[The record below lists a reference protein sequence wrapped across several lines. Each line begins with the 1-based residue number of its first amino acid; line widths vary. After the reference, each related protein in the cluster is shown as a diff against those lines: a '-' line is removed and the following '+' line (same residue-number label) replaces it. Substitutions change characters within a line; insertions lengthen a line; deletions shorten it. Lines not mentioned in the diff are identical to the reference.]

1 MVAAISVLVTSAM
14 VDLGSLDLGALTNL
28 VKTADTTTI
37 SRLSRTSH
45 FYKTACHSV
54 LTDRRIARA
63 AELAA
68 QRQAA
73 ASAEEAA
80 RAAQLAER
88 QAEELAE
95 LEVQRQ
101 AIEFVNRIRESR
113 GLPPLRPSEI
123 DSDSESEGGISS
135 ITTSNHGHSD

>member
-1 MVAAISVLVTSAM
+1 MSIFDHSAM
-14 VDLGSLDLGALTNL
+14 VDFGSLDLGALTNL

-54 LTDRRIARA
+54 LTDRFIVRA
-63 AELAA
+63 AELA
-68 QRQAA
+68 RI
-73 ASAEEAA
+73 EEAA

-113 GLPPLRPSEI
+113 GLAPLRPSEI

>member
-1 MVAAISVLVTSAM
+1 MSFWLEMNIFDHSAM
-14 VDLGSLDLGALTNL
+14 VDFGSLDLGALTNL
-28 VKTADTTTI
+28 LKTADTTTI
-37 SRLSRTSH
+37 SRLARTSH

-54 LTDRRIARA
+54 LTDRFIVRA
-63 AELAA
+63 AELA
-68 QRQAA
+68 RI
-73 ASAEEAA
+73 EEAA

-113 GLPPLRPSEI
+113 GLPPLRSSEI

>member
-1 MVAAISVLVTSAM
+1 MNIFDHSAM
-14 VDLGSLDLGALTNL
+14 VDFGSLDLGALTNL
-28 VKTADTTTI
+28 LKTADTTTI

-54 LTDRRIARA
+54 LTDRFIVRA
-63 AELAA
+63 AELA
-68 QRQAA
+68 RI
-73 ASAEEAA
+73 EEAA

-101 AIEFVNRIRESR
+101 AIDFVNRIRESR
-113 GLPPLRPSEI
+113 GLPALRPSEI
-123 DSDSESEGGISS
+123 GSDSESEEGWVD
-135 ITTSNHGHSD
+135 SNHGHSD

>member
-1 MVAAISVLVTSAM
+1 M
-14 VDLGSLDLGALTNL
+14 VDFGSLDLGALTNL

-54 LTDRRIARA
+54 LTDRLRVRA
-63 AELAA
+63 AELA
-68 QRQAA
+68 RI
-73 ASAEEAA
+73 EEAA

-113 GLPPLRPSEI
+113 GLAPLRPSEI

>member
-1 MVAAISVLVTSAM
+1 MNILDHSAM
-14 VDLGSLDLGALTNL
+14 VDFGSLDLGALTNL
-28 VKTADTTTI
+28 LKTADTTTI

-80 RAAQLAER
+80 RAAH
-88 QAEELAE
+88 
-95 LEVQRQ
+95 VQRQ

-113 GLPPLRPSEI
+113 GLAPLRPSEI